1 LYALLGTEALLLR
14 QESVRKNF
22 FNKLKSLPIVRLSNG
37 SYSVGRKCYFP
48 SENVQHDEILPRVA
62 FGVYNS
68 GKSNTQQT
76 EAKKLLEE
84 IGVREVGERE
94 QVQAILK
101 QHYSSQPQTFS
112 DTTYLT
118 HLKRFISLSENESNI
133 ASLFANYHVFRSA
146 DGRWVKPDQLYLDS
160 PYTESGLMAYYRA
173 LGNNARRVPLHSSY
187 ENLRLPVKG
196 LLKFLETI
204 GVEVKLSVEK
214 TTCIDNP
221 AFDYLVSQAQGRWS
235 PSGVNEDYTI
245 RDLDKLLNKA
255 DEELSRLVW
264 KTVCQLKNSDW
275 LMASYRNSQ
284 YQEMRTAPSRLAYI
298 LRHTAWIPQTNGI
311 FVRPSSASPQLLP
324 SGFPYDP
331 GYEWLKVIRF
341 AEDERVNSKKQLEQQ
356 SLAEELG
363 FQDAETLERA
373 KQFAAIPRETQ
384 ERILATFLRE
394 QTELPQNEPKN
405 PERRADRI
413 AGEAGDAPERITEER
428 LRSISVGREQVKVK
442 AAEYLQQQYTN
453 HDGEMICQ
461 ICRSILPFKL
471 ADGTYYFET
480 IELLKELEKRHY
492 QNYLSLCPNHAAMFM
507 HANDSAESI
516 KQVFSDIEGNEIDLV
531 LAQKDHNVY
540 FTKTHIAD
548 LKIVI
553 EADRTGQQS
562 QDEVVDLSVGNGSA
576 VQPDSLTQESEGNDL
591 NVNKHEIALKDLHLS
606 DKESDESTSHAMAE
620 TPRHENTATSHS
632 RLVTAILPERNIR
645 ITFKSGNETIWQ
657 SRVYRSKNT
666 FEKIIAFART
676 QARGAGVSMPVNVRT
691 IVEVTNDGRTFAEV
705 QEIDKQGN

>member
-1 LYALLGTEALLLR
+1 
-14 QESVRKNF
+14 
-22 FNKLKSLPIVRLSNG
+22 
-37 SYSVGRKCYFP
+37 
-48 SENVQHDEILPRVA
+48 
-62 FGVYNS
+62 
-68 GKSNTQQT
+68 
-76 EAKKLLEE
+76 
-84 IGVREVGERE
+84 
-94 QVQAILK
+94 
-101 QHYSSQPQTFS
+101 
-112 DTTYLT
+112 
-118 HLKRFISLSENESNI
+118 
-133 ASLFANYHVFRSA
+133 
-146 DGRWVKPDQLYLDS
+146 
-160 PYTESGLMAYYRA
+160 
-173 LGNNARRVPLHSSY
+173 
-187 ENLRLPVKG
+187 
-196 LLKFLETI
+196 
-204 GVEVKLSVEK
+204 
-214 TTCIDNP
+214 
-221 AFDYLVSQAQGRWS
+221 
-235 PSGVNEDYTI
+235 
-245 RDLDKLLNKA
+245 
-255 DEELSRLVW
+255 
-264 KTVCQLKNSDW
+264 
-275 LMASYRNSQ
+275 
-284 YQEMRTAPSRLAYI
+284 
-298 LRHTAWIPQTNGI
+298 
-311 FVRPSSASPQLLP
+311 LLP

-331 GYEWLKVIRF
+331 GYEWLKLIRF
-341 AEDERVNSKKQLEQQ
+341 AEDDRVSSKKQQEQQ

-516 KQVFSDIEGNEIDLV
+516 KQIFSDIEGNEIDLV
-531 LAQKDHNVY
+531 LAQKDHNIY

-548 LKIVI
+548 LKTVI

-576 VQPDSLTQESEGNDL
+576 VQTDSLTQESGGNDL
-591 NVNKHEIALKDLHLS
+591 NVNKHEIPLEALHLS

-620 TPRHENTATSHS
+620 TPRHENTATSHG

-645 ITFKSGNETIWQ
+645 ITFKSGNKTIWQ
-657 SRVYRSKNT
+657 SRVYRSKST

-676 QARGAGVSMPVNVRT
+676 QARGAGVSMPVDVRT
-691 IVEVTNDGRTFAEV
+691 IAEVTNDGRTFTEV
-705 QEIDKQGN
+705 QEIDR